1 MNTQNVIETLR
12 GTLHPESRENAE
24 RALES
29 FQKIIGF
36 CPALLQVVMTVEVDM
51 AVRQAGVIY
60 FKNLVTNYWVAKE
73 QAKDKDIPAPLQ
85 PTNTAFSVHEQ
96 DRAMIRDTMV
106 DAVVAAPDVIR
117 IQLLV
122 CCKAIIKHD
131 FPGAW
136 SGLVDK
142 VALQFQTGD
151 PNATQGGLLIL
162 YQLVK
167 NYEYKKKEERTPLDE
182 VMKYLLP
189 QLVELFRKCEATE
202 GAADAT
208 GNASLMRKTI
218 LKIFYAFTQYN
229 LPTNVLSNDVTT
241 AWMELLN
248 SSITRAIPDSTLQ
261 IDEDERPQ
269 LPCWK
274 EKKWAMH
281 IVTRF
286 FDRYGSPGNVTSEYK
301 DFAAWFLKTFSVGIL
316 NSVLTLLA
324 GYGQKKYLSPRVLQ
338 QCLNYVNTAVSHALT
353 WKVMK
358 EHMNALL
365 ENVVLPIMSFNEEDQ
380 DLWETDPYE
389 YVRVKFDIFEDFVS
403 PATAAQTLLHSVCSK
418 RKAVL
423 DPIMGVLMKIL
434 LTPECPPAQKDGA
447 LHMIGTLADILVK
460 RKTYKDQME
469 NFLSNQV
476 YPQFGSSV
484 GYLRAR
490 ACWMLHYF
498 SDIKF
503 KDEGVLRTAFDHTV
517 RCLINPQEEIPVRV
531 EAAIALQMLLTN
543 QEAVGHDQVRGNI
556 THIVKELLEIIRG
569 TENDDLTTVMQKIVC
584 TYTEELMPLAIEMIN
599 HLVETFAQIL
609 NSGDGGDEKA
619 ITAMGLLNTIE
630 TILSVMG
637 EKQEVRGQL
646 EAAVLNAIVLVLTG
660 AHMEFYEEA
669 FSLIC
674 DLTTTAISPAMWEA
688 FQGMVT
694 VFEKDGQDYFTDMMP
709 ALHNYVTVDTAAFL
723 VNQQRPVA
731 MYNMCR
737 HILLEYDAG
746 EDPECHAAKLLE
758 VMILQCRDQM
768 NHMIPAFLETVFV
781 RLSRE
786 VKTSELRTMCLQVA
800 IAALIHDNGVF
811 YSAVEQRVAPSL
823 TQDPLAV
830 IKNFVGLWINDSD
843 CFIGIH
849 DRKLSVL
856 GLCRLITLSNAAN
869 NPWQEYVP
877 QIMPSLIMLFKGL
890 KNAYECRKEA
900 EEDED
905 SSDEDDD
912 DEDDDDDDGEGDN
925 EALDS
930 DEDEIDED
938 SAMYLESLQDKIT
951 KHTNGNIKVSLED
964 EDDDDSDD
972 DCDIF
977 DETSLENY
985 TTPIDDDDNPGM
997 DEYAIFEETFKAL
1010 QASNVEWY
1018 NQLTSSMSADQQK
1031 AVQEIVVLAN
1041 QRKAAR
1047 QSKSIQ
1053 MSGGYQFNQATVPSQ
1068 FDFGSGN
1075 NGFSFGGNKQ

>member
-1 MNTQNVIETLR
+1 
-12 GTLHPESRENAE
+12 
-24 RALES
+24 
-29 FQKIIGF
+29 
-36 CPALLQVVMTVEVDM
+36 M

-73 QAKDKDIPAPLQ
+73 ANKDKDIPAPLQ

-96 DRAMIRDTMV
+96 DRSMIRDTIV
-106 DAVVAAPDVIR
+106 DAVVAAPDVVR

-122 CCKAIIKHD
+122 CVKAIVKHD
-131 FPGAW
+131 FPGTW
-136 SGLVDK
+136 TGLVDK
-142 VALQFQTGD
+142 VALQLQTGD
-151 PNATQGGLLIL
+151 PGATQGGLLVL

-189 QLVELFRKCEATE
+189 QLVDLFRKCET
-202 GAADAT
+202 AAPAEEQGQNQT
-208 GNASLMRKTI
+208 ALMRKTI
-218 LKIFYAFTQYN
+218 FKIFYAFTQYN
-229 LPTNVLSNDVTT
+229 LPTNVLSNEVTT

-248 SSITRAIPDSTLQ
+248 AAITRQIPESTLQ

-286 FDRYGSPGNVTSEYK
+286 FDRYGSPGNVSAEYK
-301 DFAAWFLKTFSVGIL
+301 DFATWFLKTFAVGIL
-316 NSVLTLLA
+316 NSVMGLLA
-324 GYGQKKYLSPRVLQ
+324 GYGGQKKYLSPRVLQ

-358 EHMNALL
+358 DHMNALL

-380 DLWETDPYE
+380 DLWESDPYE

-423 DPIMGVLMKIL
+423 DPIMAVLMKIL

-476 YPQFGSSV
+476 YPQFGSTV

-503 KDEGVLRTAFDHTV
+503 KEEAVLRTAFDHTV
-517 RCLINPQEEIPVRV
+517 RCLINPNEEIPVRV

-630 TILSVMG
+630 TILQVMG
-637 EKQEVRGQL
+637 EKAEVRGQL
-646 EAAVLNAIVLVLTG
+646 EQAVLQSIVLVLTG
-660 AHMEFYEEA
+660 SHMEFYEEA

-723 VNQQRPVA
+723 SNSQRPVA

-758 VMILQCRDQM
+758 VMILQCRDQV
-768 NHMIPAFLETVFV
+768 NQMIPAFLETVFV

-811 YSAVEQRVAPSL
+811 YAAVESRVAPALS
-823 TQDPLAV
+823 QDPVSV
-830 IKNFVGLWINDSD
+830 IKNFVGLWISDSD

-856 GLCRLITLSNAAN
+856 GLCRLITLVPPGATGGST
-869 NPWQEYVP
+869 PWQEYVP

-890 KNAYECRKEA
+890 KTAYECRKEA

-905 SSDEDDD
+905 SSDDEDEEDDD
-912 DEDDDDDDGEGDN
+912 SDLEGD
-925 EALDS
+925 EAGALDS

-938 SAMYLESLQDKIT
+938 SAMYLESLQDKIN
-951 KHTNGNIKVSLED
+951 KHTNGTGITATIGDDD
-964 EDDDDSDD
+964 EDDDSDED

-985 TTPIDDDDNPGM
+985 TTPLDDEDNGGM
-997 DEYAIFEETFKAL
+997 DEYAIFEETFKGL
-1010 QASNVEWY
+1010 QASNLEWY
-1018 NQLTSSMSADQQK
+1018 NQLTASMSAEQQK

-1068 FDFGSGN
+1068 FDFGSTGN
-1075 NGFSFGGNKQ
+1075 NFAFGGNKQ